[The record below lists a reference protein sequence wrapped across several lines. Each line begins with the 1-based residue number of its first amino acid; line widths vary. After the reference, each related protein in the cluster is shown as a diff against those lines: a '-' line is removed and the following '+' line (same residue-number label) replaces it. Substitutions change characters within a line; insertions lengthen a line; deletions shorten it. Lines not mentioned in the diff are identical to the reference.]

1 MECSWSFF
9 FRTWKKEEW
18 INTER
23 NNIQVLKIFKRKRFV
38 DLSRNLSSFRK
49 NAKKNKKYKMKK
61 KKKGRRVTSKSSQ
74 CIKVKLVKYPEDIP
88 PLRNAEQQSD
98 VEFRGT
104 IL

>member
-1 MECSWSFF
+1 MQCSWSFF

-23 NNIQVLKIFKRKRFV
+23 NNIQVLTIFKRKRFV

-61 KKKGRRVTSKSSQ
+61 KKKKGEEWHQNPVNVSKW
-74 CIKVKLVKYPEDIP
+74 
-88 PLRNAEQQSD
+88 N
-98 VEFRGT
+98 
-104 IL
+104 

>member
-1 MECSWSFF
+1 MQIFIYSQIITQCSWSFF

-61 KKKGRRVTSKSSQ
+61 KKREKSD
-74 CIKVKLVKYPEDIP
+74 IKI
-88 PLRNAEQQSD
+88 QSMYQS
-98 VEFRGT
+98 E
-104 IL
+104 IS